1 MGIFVSEVET
11 FLFCS
16 ATITQRDCTFDFV
29 VRSTPI
35 GIAICL
41 VEDYEVE
48 WLPMR
53 IETYLKVNGSMFP
66 DEDAKEEFRKQLN
79 SENGWMLDKQG
90 DNLEGIAQRA
100 MRADECEAF
109 QTIEKNIP
117 REMRKDVT
125 TLPFEHD
132 LDQAKWST
140 WRKRPNRLM

>member
-1 MGIFVSEVET
+1 MGIFVSEVEK

-16 ATITQRDCTFDFV
+16 ATVTQRDCTFDFV

>member
-16 ATITQRDCTFDFV
+16 ATVTQRDCTFDFV

-53 IETYLKVNGSMFP
+53 VETYLEVNGSMFS
-66 DEDAKEEFRKQLN
+66 DEEAKEEFRNQLN
-79 SENGWMLDKQG
+79 SETGWMLDKQG
-90 DNLEGIAQRA
+90 DHDGIVQRA
-100 MRADECEAF
+100 MRIDEYEAF
-109 QTIEKNIP
+109 QTVEKNIP
-117 REMRKDVT
+117 REMRKDATPLQV
-125 TLPFEHD
+125 EYD
-132 LDQAKWST
+132 LDEERINLI
-140 WRKRPNRLM
+140 RKRSNRLM

>member
-16 ATITQRDCTFDFV
+16 ATVTQQDCTFDFV

-35 GIAICL
+35 GLSICL

-53 IETYLKVNGSMFP
+53 VETYLKVNRSMFP
-66 DEDAKEEFRKQLN
+66 DEEEKEEFRKQLN
-79 SENGWMLDKQG
+79 SETGWMLDKQG
-90 DNLEGIAQRA
+90 DNQEGIVQRA
-100 MRADECEAF
+100 MRMDEYEAF
-109 QTIEKNIP
+109 QMVEKNIP

-125 TLPFEHD
+125 TFPLEYD
-132 LDQAKWST
+132 LGETKSST
-140 WRKRPNRLM
+140 WKKH

>member
-16 ATITQRDCTFDFV
+16 ATVTQQDCTFDFV

-35 GIAICL
+35 GLSICL

-53 IETYLKVNGSMFP
+53 VETYLKVNGSMFL
-66 DEDAKEEFRKQLN
+66 DEEAKEEFRKQLN
-79 SENGWMLDKQG
+79 SETGWMLDKQG
-90 DNLEGIAQRA
+90 DEEGIVQRA
-100 MRADECEAF
+100 MRANEYEALL
-109 QTIEKNIP
+109 TVEKNIP

-125 TLPFEHD
+125 TSPLEYD
-132 LDQAKWST
+132 DDQVKLNT
-140 WRKRPNRLM
+140 WRKSSNRLM

>member
-1 MGIFVSEVET
+1 MGIFVSEVEK

-16 ATITQRDCTFDFV
+16 ATVTQRDCTFDFV

-90 DNLEGIAQRA
+90 DNLEGIVQRA

-117 REMRKDVT
+117 CEMRKDVT

>member
-16 ATITQRDCTFDFV
+16 ATVTQRDCTFDFV